1 MKVKILIVLFTILI
15 VSTTSGV
22 AVGSTNS
29 FPQVEGSVVVVSLNQ
44 NGSETYTTVPF
55 LTNTSGGNV
64 VYKGWVKVMSFQD
77 FGGNVRITVQLR
89 FDDPPFYLRNLTE
102 RNLLSDRVLNK
113 TITVSFL
120 VDRQS
125 NTFELNGTRVFF
137 PFLFLQPNKSKPFHI
152 FEFLRREK
160 YDTVRAELA
169 NGTGTKVVDALGL
182 YSTRT
187 FKYVFCSASI
197 ATKNITCENPID
209 LRYADVMTKS
219 RYVVG
224 ADVLFPSDP
233 FGIYHGPVML
243 SFQLAPSEDVL
254 RALQEREGDD
264 RRIYLMIPVLLGI
277 AVSGLVLRRGKR

>member
-1 MKVKILIVLFTILI
+1 MKTVGLIVAFVLVLSSISGI
-15 VSTTSGV
+15 V
-22 AVGSTNS
+22 AGSTNL

-44 NGSETYTTVPF
+44 TGGETYTTVPF

-64 VYKGWVKVMSFQD
+64 VYKGWVKVVGFED
-77 FGGNVRITVQLR
+77 LGKNVRITLQFR
-89 FDDPPFYLRNLTE
+89 FDDPSFYLRNLTE
-102 RNLLSDRVLNK
+102 LGLLSDRVLNK

-120 VDRQS
+120 VDRKS

-137 PFLFLQPNKSKPFHI
+137 PFLFLQPDKSKPFHI

-160 YDTVRAELA
+160 YQTVRAELT
-169 NGTGTKVVDALGL
+169 NGTGVNVADALEL

-187 FKYVFCSASI
+187 FEYLFCSASI
-197 ATKNITCENPID
+197 ATKNVTCENSIS

-264 RRIYLMIPVLLGI
+264 RRLYMMIPLLLGI
-277 AVSGLVLRRGKR
+277 AVSGLVLRRGRG